1 MWGVGYRILVIDV
14 GNTNIVVGAFEG
26 DTLIKNWRISTDYK
40 KSADEMGLLLVQLL
54 TYHGLHVE
62 QIESVVISSV
72 VPQVMF
78 SLERAVRRYLKH
90 EPLIITKDMNT
101 GIRIRYDN
109 PKDVG
114 ADRIVNAV
122 AVHHYYPGNAI
133 IIDFGT
139 ATTFCA
145 LTAEADYLGG
155 VICPGIKISL
165 DALIERTA
173 KLPKIEIIRPPHVI
187 GTNTVE
193 SMQAGMVYGYAGQIE
208 NIVRRMKQEMGGG
221 DIHVI
226 ATGGIA
232 SLIKEATNAIDI
244 LDSHLTLKGLKILY
258 DRNKE

>member
-1 MWGVGYRILVIDV
+1 MVLVIDV
-14 GNTNIVVGAFEG
+14 GNTNIVVGAFDG
-26 DTLIKNWRISTDYK
+26 DKLVKNWRISTDYK

-54 TYHGLHVE
+54 TYHGLSVDEVE
-62 QIESVVISSV
+62 NVAISSV

-90 EPLIITKDMNT
+90 EPLIITKDVKT
-101 GIRIRYDN
+101 GINIRYDN
-109 PKDVG
+109 PKEVG

-122 AVHHYYPGNAI
+122 AVHHHYPGDAI

-145 LTAEADYLGG
+145 LTAQADYLGG

-173 KLPKIEIIRPPHVI
+173 KLPKIEIVRPPHVI

-208 NIVRRMKQEMGGG
+208 NIVRRMKEEMGGG
-221 DIHVI
+221 SITVI

-232 SLIKEATNAIDI
+232 SLIKEATNAIDV
-244 LDSHLTLKGLKILY
+244 LDAHLTLKGLKRLY
-258 DRNKE
+258 DMNR

>member
-1 MWGVGYRILVIDV
+1 MVLVIDV
-14 GNTNIVVGAFEG
+14 GNTNIVVGAFDG
-26 DTLIKNWRISTDYK
+26 DKLVKNWRISTDYK

-54 TYHGLHVE
+54 TYHGLHVDE
-62 QIESVVISSV
+62 IENVAISSV

-90 EPLIITKDMNT
+90 EPLIITKDVKT
-101 GIRIRYDN
+101 GINICYDN
-109 PKDVG
+109 PKEVG

-122 AVHHYYPGNAI
+122 AVHHHYPGDAI

-145 LTAEADYLGG
+145 LTAGADYLGG

-173 KLPKIEIIRPPHVI
+173 KLPKIEIVRPPHVI

-208 NIVRRMKQEMGGG
+208 NIVRRMKEEMGGG
-221 DIHVI
+221 NITVI

-232 SLIKEATNAIDI
+232 SLIKEATDAIDV
-244 LDSHLTLKGLKILY
+244 LDSHLTLKGLKLLY
-258 DRNKE
+258 DMNR

>member
-1 MWGVGYRILVIDV
+1 MVLVIDV
-14 GNTNIVVGAFEG
+14 GNTNIVVGAFDG
-26 DTLIKNWRISTDYK
+26 DKLVKNWRISTDYK

-54 TYHGLHVE
+54 TYHGLSVDEVE
-62 QIESVVISSV
+62 NVAISSV

-90 EPLIITKDMNT
+90 EPLIITKEVKT
-101 GIRIRYDN
+101 GINICYDN
-109 PKDVG
+109 PKEVG

-122 AVHHYYPGNAI
+122 AVHHHYPGDAI

-145 LTAEADYLGG
+145 LTAGADYLGG

-173 KLPKIEIIRPPHVI
+173 KLPKIEIVRPPHVI

-208 NIVRRMKQEMGGG
+208 NIVRRMKEEMGGG
-221 DIHVI
+221 SITVI

-232 SLIKEATNAIDI
+232 SLIKEATDAIDV
-244 LDSHLTLKGLKILY
+244 LDSHLTLKGLKLLY
-258 DRNKE
+258 DMNR

>member
-1 MWGVGYRILVIDV
+1 M
-14 GNTNIVVGAFEG
+14 
-26 DTLIKNWRISTDYK
+26 
-40 KSADEMGLLLVQLL
+40 DE
-54 TYHGLHVE
+54 VE
-62 QIESVVISSV
+62 NVAISSV

-78 SLERAVRRYLKH
+78 SFERAVRRYLKH
-90 EPLIITKDMNT
+90 EPLIITKDVKT
-101 GIRIRYDN
+101 GINIRYDN
-109 PKDVG
+109 PKEVG

-122 AVHHYYPGNAI
+122 AVHHHYPGDAI

-145 LTAEADYLGG
+145 LTAQADYLGG

-173 KLPKIEIIRPPHVI
+173 KLPKIEIVRPPHVI

-208 NIVRRMKQEMGGG
+208 NIVRRMKEEMGGG
-221 DIHVI
+221 SITVI

-232 SLIKEATNAIDI
+232 SLIKEATDAIDV
-244 LDSHLTLKGLKILY
+244 LDSHLTLKGLKRLY
-258 DRNKE
+258 DMNR

>member
-1 MWGVGYRILVIDV
+1 MVLVIDV
-14 GNTNIVVGAFEG
+14 GNTNIVVGAFDG
-26 DTLIKNWRISTDYK
+26 DKLVKNWRISTDYK

-54 TYHGLHVE
+54 TYHGLSVDEVE
-62 QIESVVISSV
+62 NVAISSV

-90 EPLIITKDMNT
+90 EPLIITKDVKT
-101 GIRIRYDN
+101 GINIRYDN
-109 PKDVG
+109 PKEVG

-122 AVHHYYPGNAI
+122 AVHHHDPGDAI
-133 IIDFGT
+133 IIDCGT

-145 LTAEADYLGG
+145 LTAQADYLGG

-173 KLPKIEIIRPPHVI
+173 KLPKIEIVRPPHVI

-208 NIVRRMKQEMGGG
+208 NIVRRMKEEMGGG
-221 DIHVI
+221 SITVI

-232 SLIKEATNAIDI
+232 SLIKEATDAIDV
-244 LDSHLTLKGLKILY
+244 LDSHLTLKGLKRLY
-258 DRNKE
+258 DMNR

>member
-1 MWGVGYRILVIDV
+1 MVLVIDV
-14 GNTNIVVGAFEG
+14 GNTNIVVGAFDG
-26 DTLIKNWRISTDYK
+26 DNLVKNWRISTDYK

-54 TYHGLHVE
+54 TYHGLSVDEVE
-62 QIESVVISSV
+62 NVAISSV

-90 EPLIITKDMNT
+90 EPLIITKDVKT
-101 GIRIRYDN
+101 GINIRYDN
-109 PKDVG
+109 PKEVG

-122 AVHHYYPGNAI
+122 AVHHHYPGDAI

-145 LTAEADYLGG
+145 LTAQADYLGG

-173 KLPKIEIIRPPHVI
+173 KLPKIEIVRPPHVI

-208 NIVRRMKQEMGGG
+208 NIVRRMKEEMGGG
-221 DIHVI
+221 SITVI

-232 SLIKEATNAIDI
+232 SLIKEATDAIDV
-244 LDSHLTLKGLKILY
+244 LDSHLTLKGLKRLY
-258 DRNKE
+258 DMNR

>member
-1 MWGVGYRILVIDV
+1 MVLVIDV
-14 GNTNIVVGAFEG
+14 GNTNIVVGAYDG
-26 DTLIKNWRISTDYK
+26 DKLVKNWRISTDYK

-54 TYHGLHVE
+54 TYHGLSVDEVE
-62 QIESVVISSV
+62 NVAISSV

-90 EPLIITKDMNT
+90 EPLIITKEVKT
-101 GIRIRYDN
+101 GINICYDN
-109 PKDVG
+109 PKEVG

-122 AVHHYYPGNAI
+122 AVHHHYPGDAI

-145 LTAEADYLGG
+145 LTAGADYLGG

-173 KLPKIEIIRPPHVI
+173 KLPKIEIVRPPHVI

-208 NIVRRMKQEMGGG
+208 NIVRRMKEEMGGG
-221 DIHVI
+221 SITVI

-232 SLIKEATNAIDI
+232 SLIKEATDAIDV
-244 LDSHLTLKGLKILY
+244 LDAHLTLKGLKRLY
-258 DRNKE
+258 DMNR